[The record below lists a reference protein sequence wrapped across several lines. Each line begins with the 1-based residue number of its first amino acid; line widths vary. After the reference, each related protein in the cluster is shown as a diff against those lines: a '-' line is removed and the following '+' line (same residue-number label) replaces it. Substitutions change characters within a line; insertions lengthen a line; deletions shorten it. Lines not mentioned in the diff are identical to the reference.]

1 MARKLAIL
9 AFIIVGL
16 NICVILTLG
25 TSPSGSFLT
34 NCLQTC
40 SSLLAA
46 ALCFQAR
53 RRGRGLSRPFWL
65 LVGCGMAAWGLS
77 NLGWM
82 YYENWLHAEV
92 PRFSAV
98 RILFD
103 VQGVFYMIA
112 LFLSKEKD
120 SPNFDLETILDST
133 QIAVVFFSVFF
144 GLYYVQ
150 FFQARQSHASELVLS
165 WILVAINLSLTV
177 IAAIQTANASTRRLR
192 SLYGGLT
199 LFLLVYTIGSG
210 IAEYALSELHLP
222 TGSWYGLSWTV
233 SFLVAAVWAA
243 RWKDTSESP
252 AVTVSRPKTLGRFA
266 VSNLML
272 ALAPLTVLL
281 LVAQLGREWR
291 LIGFSLLGVS
301 LLCYAARLGVT
312 EFRQA
317 QGANTVQMHSLAM
330 EAAVDG
336 ISILDRKGEHVYA
349 NSAFARLMGFQSTL
363 AMLGKPWREIY
374 DHRDVAL

>member
-40 SSLLAA
+40 SSALAA
-46 ALCFQAR
+46 ALCFGAS

-65 LVGCGMAAWGLS
+65 LVGLGMATWGLS

-112 LFLSKEKD
+112 LFLNKEQD
-120 SPNFDLETILDST
+120 SPNFDLETVLDST

-144 GLYYVQ
+144 GLYYMQ
-150 FFQARQSHASELVLS
+150 FFQSHQTPTSELVLS
-165 WILVAINLSLTV
+165 WILVAINLTLTV
-177 IAAIQTANASTRRLR
+177 IAAIQTASAPTRRLR

-210 IAEYALSELHLP
+210 IAEFAISDLHLP

-233 SFLVAAVWAA
+233 SFLVGAVWAA

-252 AVTVSRPKTLGRFA
+252 AVTVSRPKTLGRFT

-272 ALAPLTVLL
+272 ALAPLAVLI

-291 LIGFSLLGVS
+291 VGGFSFLGIFP
-301 LLCYAARLGVT
+301 LCFVRPLA
-312 EFRQA
+312 
-317 QGANTVQMHSLAM
+317 GA
-330 EAAVDG
+330 G
-336 ISILDRKGEHVYA
+336 
-349 NSAFARLMGFQSTL
+349 
-363 AMLGKPWREIY
+363 
-374 DHRDVAL
+374 